1 MHTRGKVH
9 HKDEHQ
15 PRHHNGISWANKTKA
30 YQDWQQVQV
39 ATQPKGQ
46 DAEMP
51 VIIPYFVVHHL
62 PENRNKTA
70 EKKEEE
76 QYKHHV

>member
-1 MHTRGKVH
+1 
-9 HKDEHQ
+9 
-15 PRHHNGISWANKTKA
+15 
-30 YQDWQQVQV
+30 
-39 ATQPKGQ
+39 
-46 DAEMP
+46 MP

-76 QYKHHV
+76 QYKNHV